1 MMKVTATMINRKKE
15 KKRNLSYITGIV
27 LNTSLLFNKT
37 VQLVFRVCNF
47 LTHYLYAGGLKD
59 TQ

>member
-37 VQLVFRVCNF
+37 VQLVFRV
-47 LTHYLYAGGLKD
+47 
-59 TQ
+59 